1 MKVFSATDVGKIRSI
16 NQDYIFTSQ
25 DPVGNLP
32 NLFVVADGMGGHNAG
47 DFASHYGVSV
57 MVETVRKDTN
67 FNPVKIIRN
76 GIAAANREVLKS
88 SREDPAMAGMG
99 TTMVAACV
107 VGEYLYVANVGDSR
121 LYLIDEENI
130 KQVSQDHSLIAEMVR
145 LGELAPEEAR
155 NHPDKNII
163 TRAVGTE
170 ENVEIDF
177 FDLKLEKGQWFLMC
191 SDGLSNMVE
200 DNEIHRI
207 LGEASKEE
215 RDPSLALI
223 EQANANGGKDNIAVI
238 AVQPFS
244 DEVNIC

>member
-16 NQDYIFTSQ
+16 NQDYIFTSE

-32 NLFVVADGMGGHNAG
+32 NLFVVADGMGGHKAG
-47 DFASHYGVSV
+47 DFASNYGVSV
-57 MVETVRKDTN
+57 MAETIRKDTN

-76 GIAAANREVLKS
+76 GITAANREVLKS
-88 SREDPAMAGMG
+88 ALENQSMAGMG
-99 TTMVAACV
+99 TTMVAASV

-121 LYLIDEENI
+121 LYLIDDNI
-130 KQVSQDHSLIAEMVR
+130 RQITQDHSLIAEMVR
-145 LGELAPEEAR
+145 LGELDPEEAKH
-155 NHPDKNII
+155 HPDKNII

-177 FDLKLEKGQWFLMC
+177 FDLKLEPGQWFVMC

-200 DNEIHRI
+200 DEEILRI
-207 LGEASKEE
+207 LGEASAEG
-215 RDPSLALI
+215 RDPALALV
-223 EQANANGGKDNIAVI
+223 EQANLNGGKDNIAVI

-244 DEVNIC
+244 DEVNVC

>member
-1 MKVFSATDVGKIRSI
+1 
-16 NQDYIFTSQ
+16 
-25 DPVGNLP
+25 
-32 NLFVVADGMGGHNAG
+32 
-47 DFASHYGVSV
+47 
-57 MVETVRKDTN
+57 
-67 FNPVKIIRN
+67 
-76 GIAAANREVLKS
+76 
-88 SREDPAMAGMG
+88 
-99 TTMVAACV
+99 
-107 VGEYLYVANVGDSR
+107 
-121 LYLIDEENI
+121 
-130 KQVSQDHSLIAEMVR
+130 MVR

>member
-1 MKVFSATDVGKIRSI
+1 MKVFSATDVGKIRSM
-16 NQDYIFTSQ
+16 NQDFIFTSE

-47 DFASHYGVSV
+47 DFASNYGVSV
-57 MVETVRKDTN
+57 MVETIRKDTN

-76 GIAAANREVLKS
+76 GIAAANKEVLRTALEEPS
-88 SREDPAMAGMG
+88 MAGMG
-99 TTMVAACV
+99 TTMVVASV

-121 LYLIDEENI
+121 LYLIKDDI
-130 KQVSQDHSLIAEMVR
+130 RQITQDHSLIAEMVR
-145 LGELAPEEAR
+145 LGELNPEEAR

-170 ENVEIDF
+170 ENVEMDF
-177 FDLKLEKGQWFLMC
+177 FDLKLEPGQWFVMC

-200 DNEIHRI
+200 DSEILRI
-207 LGEASKEE
+207 VGETSREGK
-215 RDPSLALI
+215 DPTAALI
-223 EQANANGGKDNIAVI
+223 EEANKNGGKDNIAVI

-244 DEVNIC
+244 DEVE

>member
-1 MKVFSATDVGKIRSI
+1 MKVFSATDVGKIRSM
-16 NQDYIFTSQ
+16 NQDFIFTSE

-47 DFASHYGVSV
+47 DFASNYGVSV
-57 MVETVRKDTN
+57 MVETIRKDTN

-76 GIAAANREVLKS
+76 GIAAANKEVLRTALEEPS
-88 SREDPAMAGMG
+88 MAGMG
-99 TTMVAACV
+99 TTMVVASV

-121 LYLIDEENI
+121 LYLIKDDI
-130 KQVSQDHSLIAEMVR
+130 RQITQDHSLIAEMVR
-145 LGELAPEEAR
+145 LGELNPEEAR

-170 ENVEIDF
+170 ENVEMDF
-177 FDLKLEKGQWFLMC
+177 FDLKLEPGQWFVMC

-200 DNEIHRI
+200 DSEILRI
-207 LGEASKEE
+207 VGETSKEGK
-215 RDPSLALI
+215 DPTAALI
-223 EQANANGGKDNIAVI
+223 EEANKNGGKDNIAVI

-244 DEVNIC
+244 DEVE